1 MQEIINIINSVG
13 FPIVACMIMFNQ
25 NSKLS
30 NAISELNITLTKI
43 QSDIDSLKN
52 NQNKGNKFPLL
63 KKGGD

>member
-52 NQNKGNKFPLL
+52 NQKQGE
-63 KKGGD
+63 

>member
-25 NSKLS
+25 NRKLS

-43 QSDIDSLKN
+43 QSDIDSLKH
-52 NQNKGNKFPLL
+52 NQKQGE
-63 KKGGD
+63 

>member
-43 QSDIDSLKN
+43 QSDIDSLKH
-52 NQNKGNKFPLL
+52 NQKQ
-63 KKGGD
+63 GG

>member
-43 QSDIDSLKN
+43 QSDIDILKH
-52 NQNKGNKFPLL
+52 NQKQGE
-63 KKGGD
+63 

>member
-30 NAISELNITLTKI
+30 NAISELNLTLTKI

-52 NQNKGNKFPLL
+52 NQKQGE
-63 KKGGD
+63 

>member
-43 QSDIDSLKN
+43 QSDIDSLKH
-52 NQNKGNKFPLL
+52 NQKQGE
-63 KKGGD
+63 

>member
-1 MQEIINIINSVG
+1 MQEIVNIINSVG

-52 NQNKGNKFPLL
+52 NQKQGE
-63 KKGGD
+63 

>member
-1 MQEIINIINSVG
+1 MQEIVNIINSVG
-13 FPIVACMIMFNQ
+13 FPIVACMIMFSQ

-52 NQNKGNKFPLL
+52 NQKQGE
-63 KKGGD
+63 

>member
-1 MQEIINIINSVG
+1 MQEIVNIINSVG

-25 NSKLS
+25 NSKLT

-52 NQNKGNKFPLL
+52 NQKQGE
-63 KKGGD
+63 

>member
-1 MQEIINIINSVG
+1 MNEIINIINSVG

-43 QSDIDSLKN
+43 QSDIDSLKH
-52 NQNKGNKFPLL
+52 NQKQGE
-63 KKGGD
+63 

>member
-43 QSDIDSLKN
+43 QSDIDSLKHK
-52 NQNKGNKFPLL
+52 QRE
-63 KKGGD
+63 

>member
-43 QSDIDSLKN
+43 QSDIDSLKF
-52 NQNKGNKFPLL
+52 NQKQGE
-63 KKGGD
+63 